1 MVGTELRTCFKEAS
15 AIYRFSPQTESILEI
30 SDGFRESDKEDQDY
44 LKYCKPSL
52 LSMHYPWRSLTRLV
66 ISDWSSTLI
75 QLPILSLLTIPQAY
89 PLSTFLNYTTVLYY
103 TLILNFQC
111 IYSHFVIQHLQSM
124 IVLRARVLPSQ
135 TALFESWTGAER
147 HRKTQKGPCQDY
159 SVILWKCFPS
169 IWHWISSEGHVDG
182 KNGIRYLDH
191 TYK

>member
-1 MVGTELRTCFKEAS
+1 M
-15 AIYRFSPQTESILEI
+15 ESILEI
-30 SDGFRESDKEDQDY
+30 SDGFWESDEEDQDY

-52 LSMHYPWRSLTRLV
+52 LSMHYPWWSLTRLI

-89 PLSTFLNYTTVLYY
+89 PLLIFLNYTTVLHY

-135 TALFESWTGAER
+135 MALFKWQTMVNINPP
-147 HRKTQKGPCQDY
+147 H
-159 SVILWKCFPS
+159 ILWQSFEIFRWIANSHKFISIFRTFQYICTDLIWKSIFRIVIWALTCQLMNMPS
-169 IWHWISSEGHVDG
+169 LFIVWHLV
-182 KNGIRYLDH
+182 
-191 TYK
+191 